1 MKKIVVATDFQ
12 SSSEDAFA
20 YATYLAE
27 QFEAE
32 LALVHVY
39 FPIVSTDPNMPYDS
53 IAPVSLQEEMIQIY
67 ETRLAETLASIPNK
81 TLKTS
86 SKLIIGSVSS
96 GVSGYAE
103 EVGADLIVVG
113 RNHESSFFE
122 RLIGSSA
129 SDIVKNTSI
138 PVLIV
143 PAASHK
149 PFIKSIIYGTELE
162 SDEKEVLAKVF
173 AFANQLKAR
182 VTLTK
187 INVAFEP
194 DIQDDKQMLADIK
207 ESFAEQHFSYEI
219 VDASLVS
226 EGLLQAAHKTDA
238 DLLVIARHHHNFLS
252 QLVNPSKSKEI
263 IGKTD
268 IPLLVYDLEA

>member
-53 IAPVSLQEEMIQIY
+53 IAPVSLQEEMMQIY

-96 GVSGYAE
+96 GVSGYAD

-122 RLIGSSA
+122 RIIGSSA

-149 PFIKSIIYGTELE
+149 PSVKSIIYGTELE

-173 AFANQLKAR
+173 AFANQLKAK

-207 ESFAEQHFSYEI
+207 ESFADQHFSYEI

-226 EGLLQAAHKTDA
+226 EGLLHAAHKTDA

-252 QLVNPSKSKEI
+252 QLVNPSKSKVI

>member
-39 FPIVSTDPNMPYDS
+39 FPILSTDPNMPYDS
-53 IAPVSLQEEMIQIY
+53 IAPVSLQEEMMQIY

-96 GVSGYAE
+96 GVSGYAD

-122 RLIGSSA
+122 RIIGSSA

-149 PFIKSIIYGTELE
+149 PSVKSIIYGTELE

-173 AFANQLKAR
+173 AFANQLKAK

-207 ESFAEQHFSYEI
+207 ESFADQHFSYEI

-226 EGLLQAAHKTDA
+226 EGLLHAAHKTDA

-252 QLVNPSKSKEI
+252 QLVNPSKSKVI